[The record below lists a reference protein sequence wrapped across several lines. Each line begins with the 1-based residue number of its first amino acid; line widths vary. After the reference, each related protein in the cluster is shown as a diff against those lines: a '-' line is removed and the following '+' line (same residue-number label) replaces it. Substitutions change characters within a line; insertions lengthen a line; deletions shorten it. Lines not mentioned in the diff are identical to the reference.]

1 MYFSEIVINMKF
13 VRIIMKNCLRNGSII
28 LIILAAITFVHG
40 AVPGDLDGDK
50 IVSKD
55 ELQMAED
62 QLKEGKITS
71 DQLEEIKHIKENYPR
86 TIVDCTN
93 RTVTIYKPIKRII
106 AFGGY
111 DTEIISLMG
120 DKEKI
125 VGIPNY
131 FKDIDFR
138 RMFFPSL
145 IDKTAP
151 GSASS
156 PDLEMI
162 LNLSPDLL
170 TCWHYYPSKLEE
182 QLPENITVVGL
193 DLFDPK
199 TFVDEAKKL
208 AYILEKEEALDNYI
222 DGFYY
227 KHMDIIAERTKDL
240 PEEKRPMV
248 YWERLKP
255 YETFGSPNY
264 ITRVIELAGGKNIFA
279 NDDFDIA
286 ETDAEK
292 VVKHNPDIIIRYA
305 GTKGP
310 ETGYSV
316 DDPAQ
321 AKALRNEIMQRP
333 ELAQTNA
340 VKNGRVYVMYMG
352 LPLGIQGPIGEAYAA
367 KIIQPDLF
375 KDLDPQRMIQEF
387 LSDFLDA
394 QFDPSQHGVF
404 IYPPL

>member
-1 MYFSEIVINMKF
+1 
-13 VRIIMKNCLRNGSII
+13 VRIRIHRHVSMKNCLKNGLLI
-28 LIILAAITFVHG
+28 LIILAATSLVHG
-40 AVPGDLDGDK
+40 AVPGDLNGDK
-50 IVSKD
+50 IVSQD
-55 ELQMAED
+55 ELQKAED

-86 TIVDCTN
+86 TILDCTN
-93 RTVTIYKPIKRII
+93 RTVTIYEPIKRII

-111 DTEIISLMG
+111 DAEIISMIG
-120 DKEKI
+120 DEEKI

-145 IDKTAP
+145 IEKTAP

-162 LNLSPDLL
+162 LNLSPDLI

-199 TFVDEAKKL
+199 TFVDEARKL
-208 AYILEKEEALDNYI
+208 AYLLEKEDALDNYL
-222 DGFYY
+222 DGFYS
-227 KHMDIIAERTKDL
+227 KNMDLIEERTKDL
-240 PEEKRPMV
+240 PEGKRPKV

-264 ITRVIELAGGKNIFA
+264 ITRVIDLAGGKNIFA
-279 NDDFDIA
+279 DDDFDI
-286 ETDAEK
+286 EEVDAEK
-292 VVKHNPDIIIRYA
+292 VVKNNPDVIIRYA

-321 AKALRNEIMQRP
+321 AKALRDEIMQRP

-375 KDLDPQRMIQEF
+375 NDLDPQKMTEEF
-387 LSDFLDA
+387 LSDYLDA
-394 QFDPSQHGVF
+394 QFDASQHGVF
-404 IYPPL
+404 IYPQPEES